1 MNGIRAGVMH
11 ASLYLLLL
19 YFVFFN
25 FNDRLCDDF
34 SRKKHVDHWIK
45 TSYNFYS
52 GTVVVVIV

>member
-1 MNGIRAGVMH
+1 MNGIRAGGMH

-34 SRKKHVDHWIK
+34 SREKHVFLMINHQKWWPLDQDEL
-45 TSYNFYS
+45 
-52 GTVVVVIV
+52 

>member
-1 MNGIRAGVMH
+1 MNGIRAGGMH

-34 SRKKHVDHWIK
+34 SREKHVFLMINHQKW
-45 TSYNFYS
+45 
-52 GTVVVVIV
+52 